1 MPPLL
6 PRQPPFSSSSSRQRG
21 SQLGRE
27 QQGRGNPAS
36 PPPSPRVPLA
46 TPAPSRPV
54 ARRRR
59 GPRGWHGA
67 AVPPQKEPVES
78 APSHRGSVSLLKRRG
93 LSDRGTSQLDRD
105 AHQKNT
111 REQRFALCSG
121 LGFTSGYTGS
131 IIQPGRREPGSSCS
145 DGGAVPAAP
154 RGAGGDAGPQSPR
167 RSSWLEPKNHP
178 LPGAELWRPAPSP
191 PPPPRPR
198 CLAGACSAPRL
209 PLQSLPAA
217 GCRGQLGGG
226 RGCCEPRAGA
236 TQGSRRRWIEM
247 RKLPT
252 RYTVPGSEAPTCS
265 LLAANFTE
273 VRSWNQGAHSEV
285 KRRGTGST
293 RPRGLET
300 LLDCGFR
307 KTGRERPEG
316 I

>member
-1 MPPLL
+1 MAGMG
-6 PRQPPFSSSSSRQRG
+6 QPY
-21 SQLGRE
+21 
-27 QQGRGNPAS
+27 
-36 PPPSPRVPLA
+36 
-46 TPAPSRPV
+46 
-54 ARRRR
+54 
-59 GPRGWHGA
+59 
-67 AVPPQKEPVES
+67 PPQKEPAES

-154 RGAGGDAGPQSPR
+154 RGAGGDAGPRSPR

-300 LLDCGFR
+300 PLDCGFR
-307 KTGRERPEG
+307 KTGRKLPEG